1 MIVLLIPR
9 SIPVPLL
16 FWLECWYALSIGLA
30 QQSGHITI
38 ENTNNGCGVCL
49 VEGSHNPEE
58 RVIVTVIRDI
68 VKQLRTQW

>member
-1 MIVLLIPR
+1 MKQ
-9 SIPVPLL
+9 
-16 FWLECWYALSIGLA
+16 IGLA
-30 QQSGHITI
+30 QSGHITI